1 MIYADDFEKIFKRGK
16 RVLAVFAH
24 PDDTELLSGGLIS
37 RLTKEGIEVRSVKM
51 TYAEKGCRDKVI
63 SSMALKKI
71 RMEED
76 RKAMKILGVKEE
88 NNVCLDLGDGMV
100 ENNLRTIEKLSLQ
113 IRIFR
118 PDLIITHNPEE
129 AIITHPTQISW
140 VNHRDHRNT
149 AQTVLDAA
157 YPYARDLLFFPGQL
171 RRPDVRSHAV
181 KEFLF
186 AESYSNRDLVYV
198 KTGKYLGQ
206 KIKSLAC
213 HKSQYSLQKSE
224 EACLFFTNYHK
235 RNGFEAYRY
244 VKAD

>member
-1 MIYADDFEKIFKRGK
+1 MIIDPFASIFKNK
-16 RVLAVFAH
+16 SRVMAVFAH
-24 PDDTELLSGGLIS
+24 PDDTELLAGGLIS
-37 RLTKEGIEVRSVKM
+37 RLIKEGIEVRSVKM
-51 TYAEKGCRDKVI
+51 TYAEKGCRDKLI
-63 SSMALKKI
+63 SSNVLKKI

-88 NNVCLDLGDGMV
+88 NNICLDLGDGMV
-100 ENNLRTIEKLSLQ
+100 ENNLRKIEKLSLQ

-118 PDLIITHNPEE
+118 PDIIVTHNPED
-129 AIITHPTQISW
+129 AIITHPTQTSW

-171 RRPDVRSHAV
+171 RRSDARSHAV

-186 AESYSNRDLVYV
+186 AESYFKNDLIYM

-206 KIKSLAC
+206 KIKALAC

-224 EACLFFTNYHK
+224 EACLFFTTYYK
-235 RNGFEAYRY
+235 KNGFEAYRY